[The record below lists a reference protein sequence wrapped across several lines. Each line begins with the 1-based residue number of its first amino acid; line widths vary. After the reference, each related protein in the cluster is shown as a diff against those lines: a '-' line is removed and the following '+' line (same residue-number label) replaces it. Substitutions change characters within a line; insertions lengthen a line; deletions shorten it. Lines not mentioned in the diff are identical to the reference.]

1 MASVPD
7 TTICYSLRRGGL
19 KAYGHYSGKPS
30 QGRGPSSWRF
40 IVKAG
45 STVSSNQSENDP
57 MMNHYRRR
65 IELLKKQ
72 YIRIPPEGG
81 AWELVKDYEFNSPSE
96 AASVV
101 LGQSA
106 SQAEWRDAQGKTP
119 SKNKGGHLEESD
131 SLPHEMP
138 SHHEKTYGEGD
149 FSRCPEVEE
158 RLLNEYRIRLEGI
171 SSTEKKQMIGIRVGQ
186 DVLREYLLA
195 IQEKCPLTGITDQAL
210 LRVSHIKRWSECEDH
225 EKLDPDN
232 CLLLSAL
239 WDAAFDQGL
248 VTFNDAGQ
256 PEFSPRL
263 SHAAQAELRRS
274 EKPIPLTDR
283 NKDYL
288 TWHRKEVFK
297 RMC

>member
-1 MASVPD
+1 MASVPPD
-7 TTICYSLRRGGL
+7 TTICYFLTNGTFQASGN
-19 KAYGHYSGKPS
+19 YSGRPS
-30 QGRGPSSWRF
+30 EQKGPSTWKF
-40 IVKAG
+40 FVQAG
-45 STVSSNQSENDP
+45 STLNYQQAESSNEKHFNI
-57 MMNHYRRR
+57 RK
-65 IELLKKQ
+65 ELERDK
-72 YIRIPPEGG
+72 YIDILPGG
-81 AWELVKDYEFNSPSE
+81 EVWKLVKDYEFNSPSE

-101 LGQSA
+101 LGRKADQKL
-106 SQAEWRDAQGKTP
+106 WKDAQGKPP
-119 SKNKGGHLEESD
+119 SENKGGHLEESD

-138 SHHEKTYGEGD
+138 SYHEKACGEGD
-149 FSRCPEVEE
+149 FSRCPEVKVQ
-158 RLLNEYRIRLEGI
+158 LLNEYKNRLEEI
-171 SSTEKKQMIGIRVGQ
+171 SSTERKQIIEIRVGQ
-186 DVLREYLLA
+186 NVLRKGLLA
-195 IQEKCPLTGITDQAL
+195 IQEKCSLTGITDQAL

-248 VTFNDAGQ
+248 V
-256 PEFSPRL
+256 PRL
-263 SHAAQAELRRS
+263 SHAAEEELRRW